1 MQYAI
6 YLLVMLFLG
15 IVEATIFEFPLV
27 LIALIS
33 FAAIKKD
40 ATIFFLAF
48 FSGFFLDMLL
58 LRTFGL
64 TSVVFVTFLF
74 LIMLYQRKFE
84 IGSLY
89 FVGFATFFLSFF
101 YALIFSYSL
110 SLLQATGSVF
120 LAILFFSLLRILLI
134 KAEKPLVI

>member
-1 MQYAI
+1 MQYALYTVLI
-6 YLLVMLFLG
+6 GVCAIL
-15 IVEATIFEFPLV
+15 EATFVEFPLV
-27 LIALIS
+27 LIVLVCL
-33 FAAIKKD
+33 AAIKKD

-48 FSGFFLDMLL
+48 FAGFFLDMLL

-64 TSVVFVTFLF
+64 TSIVFVTYIF

-84 IGSLY
+84 IGSVY
-89 FVGFATFFLSFF
+89 FVSFATFFLTFF

-120 LAILFFSLLRILLI
+120 LAILFFSLLRAFLS
-134 KAEKPLVI
+134 KAEKPLVV